1 MTHSI
6 DVGFN
11 KIYNAFNSSSN
22 VQNIQNP
29 LERFKNS
36 EVKSI
41 IEKLMQP
48 REGMNANGL
57 AKGFGLGVIGG
68 DDEEVN
74 LLHDLNIQGLAS
86 SSSNKHSLLPL
97 S

>member
-1 MTHSI
+1 MMTHSI

-22 VQNIQNP
+22 IQNMQNP

-48 REGMNANGL
+48 R
-57 AKGFGLGVIGG
+57 
-68 DDEEVN
+68 
-74 LLHDLNIQGLAS
+74 
-86 SSSNKHSLLPL
+86 
-97 S
+97 